1 MKTLCRSFRIC
12 RKERTVCKWRKRTR
26 KTPTPL
32 PHSPTLLLRQGLQR
46 VQSKPEKQWQVPQKA
61 SLLDLTVWLPPGLWE
76 NRKMV
81 GKIIA
86 ALAALLMLPI
96 LFLLMLPSLIFG
108 TDGLD
113 NASGE
118 VLNDTSLIMENIA
131 ETENSIETHPAG
143 KSIDRTSGRK

>member
-1 MKTLCRSFRIC
+1 M
-12 RKERTVCKWRKRTR
+12 R
-26 KTPTPL
+26 KTTL
-32 PHSPTLLLRQGLQR
+32 PHSPTPLLRQGLQR

-61 SLLDLTVWLPPGLWE
+61 PAAGPYGMAAAGLWE
-76 NRKMV
+76 NRKLV

-86 ALAALLMLPI
+86 ALAALLMLPV

-131 ETENSIETHPAG
+131 ETENSIETILREKHDALLEEIQAEADALG
-143 KSIDRTSGRK
+143 SDCRIQCDG